1 MKLSIRKHSYLI
13 KSVALVASVCV
24 TLGVA
29 AQTASEASTDENKG
43 YLIAAQSDRSDRGF
57 NVSQTNVTMRLQDK
71 NGQETRRSLTMMTQE
86 VVDEA
91 SGDKSLIIFNSPAD
105 VQDTKL
111 LSHAHILDSDDQW
124 LYLPALKRVKRIS
137 SANKSGPFV
146 GSEFAFEDFTAQELN
161 KYDYQYVGEQSCGEF
176 QCAVIDRFPKYE
188 NSGYSRQRAQI
199 DLSHYQVRQIDFYD
213 RKDAHLKTLA
223 LSDYRQYQNAY
234 WRPQRMSMQN
244 IQTGKTTIL
253 EFDDY
258 QFGVGLSERDFDKSS
273 LK

>member
-1 MKLSIRKHSYLI
+1 MKFSISKHSYLI
-13 KSVALVASVCV
+13 KIVALFSSVYVAF
-24 TLGVA
+24 GVS
-29 AQTASEASTDENKG
+29 AQVEPEVSAGENKG
-43 YLIAAQSDRSDRGF
+43 YLIAVQSDRSDRGF
-57 NVSQTNVTMRLQDK
+57 NVSQTNVTMILQDK

-86 VVDEA
+86 VADEA

-105 VQDTKL
+105 VQNTKL

-137 SANKSGPFV
+137 SGNKSGPFV

-161 KYDYQYVGEQSCGEF
+161 KYDYQYIGEQSCGEF

-213 RKDAHLKTLA
+213 RKDAHLKTLI
-223 LSDYRQYQNAY
+223 LNDYRQYENAY
-234 WRPQRMSMQN
+234 WRPQIMSMQN
-244 IQTGKTTIL
+244 VQTGKLTIL
-253 EFDDY
+253 EFSDY
-258 QFGVGLSERDFDKSS
+258 QFNVGLNERDFDKSS